1 MQKVRTGWQR
11 LGHSHMEKTNV
22 YSESRSVS
30 QHVTTPMLKNVDESC
45 KLSLSHFSFHSRHDL
60 MIRSGKQQTRN
71 LTSLFIPLAPEFLLE
86 VVPKW
91 LHVLFVH
98 KLDFIC
104 KELPVARSNTT
115 SPRHQ
120 MHHLNVP
127 WELIFEYIL
136 ASDWCW
142 WMTIPR
148 SKNSI
153 HYMYIYITIYI
164 YVYIC
169 RVPFKKD
176 GKEGKG
182 EPWKCHDKRKSWQLT
197 ENLLGSDSPK
207 PQPPASGH
215 SDVTCSPR
223 NRYSQVCQCD
233 AGIHHEG
240 VVACDLL

>member
-164 YVYIC
+164 YI
-169 RVPFKKD
+169 RI
-176 GKEGKG
+176 
-182 EPWKCHDKRKSWQLT
+182 HM
-197 ENLLGSDSPK
+197 
-207 PQPPASGH
+207 SG
-215 SDVTCSPR
+215 P
-223 NRYSQVCQCD
+223 
-233 AGIHHEG
+233 
-240 VVACDLL
+240 L